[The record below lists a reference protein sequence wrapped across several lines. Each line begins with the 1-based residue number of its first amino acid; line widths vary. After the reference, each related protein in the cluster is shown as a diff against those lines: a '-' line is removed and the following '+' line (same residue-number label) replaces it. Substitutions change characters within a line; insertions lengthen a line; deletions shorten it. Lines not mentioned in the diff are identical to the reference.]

1 MKAMDAKLPKA
12 LEAELAALESEAQ
25 RLAHVVKSLRD
36 EKRMLSERLNSV
48 NSERAQL
55 LNKNAVVQNHVETMI
70 ARLKGMEQA

>member
-1 MKAMDAKLPKA
+1 MDAALPKS
-12 LEAELAALESEAQ
+12 LEDELAALEDEAQ
-25 RLAHVVKSLRD
+25 RLAHVVKSLRE

-55 LNKNAVVQNHVETMI
+55 LNKNAVVQNRVETMI

>member
-1 MKAMDAKLPKA
+1 MDAELPKSLEDELTA
-12 LEAELAALESEAQ
+12 LEGEVQ
-25 RLAHVVKSLRD
+25 RLARVVKGLRE

-55 LNKNAVVQNHVETMI
+55 LNKNAVVQNRVETMI